1 MATKLNLYVG
11 CNGNADRERFVYCS
25 SCRNKLIEITGLE
38 ALKRDKVMDFLDKAA
53 GLFNGPV
60 ENHNKAFNIINMLYR
75 DFGIFEIAQIM
86 KIQQFFQQHKQCGVY
101 IVLIPEE
108 Q

>member
-11 CNGNADRERFVYCS
+11 CNGNADKERFVFCG

-38 ALKRDKVMDFLDKAA
+38 PTKRDKVMDFLDKVG
-53 GLFNGPV
+53 GLFGGPV

-75 DFGIFEIAQIM
+75 DFGLFEIAQIL

-108 Q
+108 K